1 MRLSLSRS
9 LSLSLAR
16 ARVHSL
22 SLARSLSLS
31 HSRSLARSCS
41 RSLALPLSRSP
52 ALPLSRSPALW
63 WGALADS
70 GAAVNAGSTQQ
81 LTALHWA
88 VRNDHAACVA
98 LLLDRGANASLP
110 ANVLILLALIVHKYT
125 C

>member
-9 LSLSLAR
+9 LSLSLSC
-16 ARVHSL
+16 ARVRALSL
-22 SLARSLSLS
+22 SLACYRSRTLALSHARALALSLS
-31 HSRSLARSCS
+31 RSA
-41 RSLALPLSRSP
+41 
-52 ALPLSRSPALW
+52 ALW

-110 ANVLILLALIVHKYT
+110 AKVLSLLALIVQKYT
-125 C
+125 Y